1 MSEDA
6 VRRMFEQMGGGFGF
20 PFGRNQDTRKKEIKI
35 PDIVQKLNVSIVD
48 IYKGSLIEF
57 KIDRYNLRSGKQ
69 PTKENLVCND
79 CKGNGSVTRVVQI
92 GPGMMQQSTQNCDKC
107 GGQGT
112 SFPSEFFE
120 KKTQADRAFI
130 SNYQELGYLKND
142 KLTVLLPKQRVQSYM
157 IDPKTMQATPTE
169 IDETLLKEAIA
180 YYQTASAEF
189 KSGQLKAPFY
199 SEK

>member
-1 MSEDA
+1 MPMVS
-6 VRRMFEQMGGGFGF
+6 Q
-20 PFGRNQDTRKKEIKI
+20 I
-35 PDIVQKLNVSIVD
+35 DIVPTL
-48 IYKGSLIEF
+48 
-57 KIDRYNLRSGKQ
+57 LRAVGK
-69 PTKENLVCND
+69 
-79 CKGNGSVTRVVQI
+79 NGSEQFYGR
-92 GPGMMQQSTQNCDKC
+92 S
-107 GGQGT
+107 
-112 SFPSEFFE
+112 FFE